1 VKLFFLLIFS
11 DYIFVLNRDYCYEKK
26 DCYRV
31 ITYNSDRS
39 TQPETSA
46 PRGILE

>member
-1 VKLFFLLIFS
+1 VKLFFSLISS

-26 DCYRV
+26 DCYRAV
-31 ITYNSDRS
+31 TYNSGRS

-46 PRGILE
+46 SRGS